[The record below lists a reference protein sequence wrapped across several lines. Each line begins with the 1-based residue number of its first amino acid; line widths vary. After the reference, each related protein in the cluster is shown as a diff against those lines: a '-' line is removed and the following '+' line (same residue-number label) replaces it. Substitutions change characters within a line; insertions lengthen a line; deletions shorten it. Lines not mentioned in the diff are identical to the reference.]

1 MSQVKADAL
10 EDWRGMDDQKK
21 VKVAKKSTKKKS
33 TISKTSKTKT
43 TPTDEND
50 SPEIEETE
58 DIEEEVGNK
67 QHEKLVR
74 KLDWIGWILFA

>member
-1 MSQVKADAL
+1 MSQVKTDAL

-21 VKVAKKSTKKKS
+21 VKVTKKKKS
-33 TISKTSKTKT
+33 TISKTKI

-67 QHEKLVR
+67 QHEKLLR
-74 KLDWIGWILFA
+74 KLDWIGWILFV

>member
-1 MSQVKADAL
+1 MSQVKTDAL

-21 VKVAKKSTKKKS
+21 AKVAKKKKS
-33 TISKTSKTKT
+33 TISKTSKTKI

-67 QHEKLVR
+67 QHEKLLR
-74 KLDWIGWILFA
+74 KLDWIGWILFV